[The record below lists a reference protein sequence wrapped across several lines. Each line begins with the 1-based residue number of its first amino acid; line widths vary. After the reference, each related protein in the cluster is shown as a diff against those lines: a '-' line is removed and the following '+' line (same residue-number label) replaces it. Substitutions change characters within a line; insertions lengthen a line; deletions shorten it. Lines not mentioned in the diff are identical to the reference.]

1 MIGESRRILLYV
13 AAGFAATGTH
23 YAVMIAL
30 VRWANWPE
38 VLATCAGFVAGACV
52 KYPLNYWGVFASRQR
67 HGVAVTR
74 FVIALVASFALN
86 AAIFAILL
94 HALDVHYMVSQVL
107 TTGIVLFVNYLLAR
121 YWIFHRRDEKAV

>member
-1 MIGESRRILLYV
+1 
-13 AAGFAATGTH
+13 
-23 YAVMIAL
+23 
-30 VRWANWPE
+30 
-38 VLATCAGFVAGACV
+38 VLALIV
-52 KYPLNYWGVFASRQR
+52 
-67 HGVAVTR
+67 
-74 FVIALVASFALN
+74 SFALN